1 MQISTI
7 DLIVFLVFTAGTVLF
22 GSSFVRKNNNAADY
36 TSGSGTMPGFVVG
49 MSIFATYV
57 SSISFLALPGNAYL
71 GNWNSLVFSFTI
83 PIAAIIAAKF
93 FVPFYRN
100 ISSISAYSFLEERF
114 GYWARAY
121 AASCYLL
128 TQIARIGSV
137 LFLMAL
143 PMSSMLGWSIPMI
156 IILTSICVIIYSVLG
171 GIKAVMWTDAIQGTI
186 LIIGAIM
193 CVLILLFSLPDGPVQ
208 IFKIGTEFN
217 KFSLGSFGLELNTST
232 FWVMLMYG
240 TFINLQNFGID
251 QNYVQRYKSARNIK
265 SARFSTLFGG
275 LLYMPVSFFFFFIG
289 TALFAFYKVN
299 PTLLPVEVTGD
310 KVFPYFII
318 NQLPVGVTG
327 LLIAAIFAAGMS
339 TISTSINSSATI
351 ILTDFFQHRKKELTE
366 KQNMKILYFASFVL
380 GLFGM
385 LVGLAMM
392 SVKSALDAWWSLAGI
407 FSGGMLGLF
416 LLGYISQKV
425 KNVHA
430 FVGVIAGLSLIA
442 WITFSGQ
449 TVLHNY
455 MTIVLGTLT
464 IFFVGFGL
472 SLVMKRKV

>member
-1 MQISTI
+1 
-7 DLIVFLVFTAGTVLF
+7 
-22 GSSFVRKNNNAADY
+22 
-36 TSGSGTMPGFVVG
+36 MPGFVVG

-143 PMSSMLGWSIPMI
+143 PMSSMLGWSIPLI

>member
-22 GSSFVRKNNNAADY
+22 GSSFVKKNNNAADY

-143 PMSSMLGWSIPMI
+143 PMSSMLGWSIPLI

-171 GIKAVMWTDAIQGTI
+171 GIKAVIWTDAIQGTI
-186 LIIGAIM
+186 LILGALT
-193 CVLILLFSLPDGPVQ
+193 CAVILLFSLPEGPVQ
-208 IFKIGTEFN
+208 IFEIGTEFN

-251 QNYVQRYKSARNIK
+251 QNYVQRYKSARDNK

-351 ILTDFFQHRKKELTE
+351 ILTDFFQHRKKVLTE
-366 KQNMKILYFASFVL
+366 KQNMTILYFASFVL
-380 GLFGM
+380 GLLGM
-385 LVGLAMM
+385 FVGLAMM

-430 FVGVIAGLSLIA
+430 FVGVVAGLSLIA
-442 WITFSGQ
+442 WITFSEQ

-472 SLVMKRKV
+472 SLVTKRKV